1 MIFLS
6 LLKRLLYIVSFLCYL
21 VCMAKEIINDIL
33 LENDKEA
40 QKLIDDAL
48 TCSAEME
55 MSEITELILGFFR
68 NLPNFEMFKN
78 YVRNFDK
85 DQKVDL
91 DEFLADTALSLVA
104 TFMGNYASREKPI
117 GKA

>member
-1 MIFLS
+1 
-6 LLKRLLYIVSFLCYL
+6 
-21 VCMAKEIINDIL
+21 MAKEIINDIL

-55 MSEITELILGFFR
+55 MSEIAELILGFFR
-68 NLPNFEMFKN
+68 NLPNFELFKN
-78 YVRNFDK
+78 YVRDFDE
-85 DQKVDL
+85 DQKANL
-91 DEFLADTALSLVA
+91 DEFLADTALSILA
-104 TFMGNYASREKPI
+104 TFMGNYANREKPI